1 MEIFTFLLSHLIGL
15 DTCLRSDCPISGDLI
30 SYVVICQKKVCVKY
44 GREALSR
51 GECSQT
57 L

>member
-1 MEIFTFLLSHLIGL
+1 MEIFKFLLSHLIGL
-15 DTCLRSDCPISGDLI
+15 GTCLRSDWPVSGDLI

-51 GECSQT
+51 GECSRT